1 MPDIHVLDAVRTPR
15 AKGKPDGSLA
25 SVPPWDLVGQLVH
38 ALRSR
43 GSEAA
48 LAAVDR
54 LALGCVTQAGPQG
67 GHLALLSRIHAG
79 LPDGAV
85 AVTLNNYCVSGMSA
99 LAAAARAIATGEDR
113 LALAG
118 GVESMS
124 QSAFEADGA
133 PSYRDAELA
142 AHLCYLVPPVVA
154 DWLATR
160 EGLTRVDL
168 DEVTVASHQRAG
180 RAWKE
185 GRYATTVVPVARPDG
200 VLVERDELV
209 RPGLTPGDLERF
221 PAAFAPLGALGAEAL
236 VNAADPALGGLRYLH
251 AVPHCPP
258 IADGAALVLIGTRER
273 AAEFGL
279 SSRARLAA
287 AAEVNTD
294 PLDPFAAGFAAL
306 ERVLTRAG
314 LVLQDVGAIE
324 FMEAFAAVPATFRRR
339 HPRAAERANE
349 SGGHLAMG
357 HPMGASGAILV
368 TTLLAEMER
377 KDVEWGVAVAH
388 AVSGVGAAV
397 LLQRV

>member
-15 AKGKPDGSLA
+15 GKGKPDGSLA
-25 SVPPWDLVGQLVH
+25 SVPPWDLVGQLAS
-38 ALRSR
+38 ALGSR
-43 GSEAA
+43 GAAKA
-48 LAAVDR
+48 LAEVDR
-54 LALGCVTQAGPQG
+54 LVLGCVTQAGPQG

-79 LPDGAV
+79 LPGTAV

-99 LAAAARAIATGEDR
+99 LAAAARAVAGGEDR
-113 LALAG
+113 FALAG

-124 QSAFEADGA
+124 QAPFESDAA
-133 PSYRDAELA
+133 PFYRDAALA
-142 AHLCYLVPPVVA
+142 AHFRYLVPPVVA

-160 EGLTRVDL
+160 ERLTREDL

-180 RAWKE
+180 RAWQQ
-185 GRYATTVVPVARPDG
+185 GRYVTTVVPVTRPDG
-200 VLVERDELV
+200 VPVERDELV
-209 RPGLTPGDLERF
+209 RPALEAMDLERF
-221 PAAFAPLGALGAEAL
+221 PAAFAALGALGAEAI
-236 VNAADPALGGLRYLH
+236 VNAADPSLGGLRYLH

-258 IADGAALVLIGTRER
+258 LADGAALVLLGTRDR

-279 SSRARLAA
+279 VARARLAA
-287 AAEVNTD
+287 VVEVNTD

-306 ERVLTRAG
+306 DRVLTGAG
-314 LVLQDVGAIE
+314 LALEDVGAIE

-339 HPRAAERANE
+339 YPQAAERANE

-397 LLQRV
+397 LLQRA

>member
-1 MPDIHVLDAVRTPR
+1 MAEIHVLDAIRTPR
-15 AKGKPDGSLA
+15 GKGKPDGSLA
-25 SVPPWDLVGQLVH
+25 GIPPWDLVGQLVD
-38 ALRSR
+38 ALRAR
-43 GSEAA
+43 GASAA
-48 LAAVDR
+48 LEATDR
-54 LALGCVTQAGPQG
+54 LALGCVTQSGPQG

-79 LPDGAV
+79 LPDTAV

-99 LAAAARAIATGEDR
+99 LAAAARAIATGENS

-124 QSAFEADGA
+124 QAPFESDGA
-133 PSYRDAELA
+133 SFYRDAALA
-142 AHLCYLVPPVVA
+142 AHFRYLSPPLVA

-160 EGLTRVDL
+160 EGITRAEL
-168 DEVTVASHQRAG
+168 DEVTVASHRRAG
-180 RAWKE
+180 QAWQD
-185 GRYATTVVPVARPDG
+185 GHYATSVVPVTRPDG
-200 VLVERDELV
+200 ARIERDELV
-209 RPGLTPGDLERF
+209 RAGLAVADLGRF
-221 PAAFAPLGALGAEAL
+221 PAAFAALGAQGAEAL
-236 VNAADPALGGLRYLH
+236 VDATEPGLGGLRYLH

-258 IADGAALVLIGTRER
+258 IADGAALLLIGTRER

-279 SSRARLAA
+279 RPRARLAA
-287 AAEVNTD
+287 AVEVNTD

-306 ERVLTRAG
+306 ERILAG
-314 LVLQDVGAIE
+314 HRLALEDIGAIE

-339 HPRAAERANE
+339 YPQVAERANA

-368 TTLLAEMER
+368 ATLLAEMER

-397 LLQRV
+397 LLQRT